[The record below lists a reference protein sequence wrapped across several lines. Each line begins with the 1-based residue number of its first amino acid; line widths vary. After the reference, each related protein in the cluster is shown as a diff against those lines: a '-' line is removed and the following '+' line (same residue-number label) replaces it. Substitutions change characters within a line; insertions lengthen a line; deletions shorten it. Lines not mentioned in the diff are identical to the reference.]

1 MHVLGL
7 FVPTVV
13 LFVSS
18 GEKRKPRPHSAP
30 AFSARHVLV
39 SVHIANFPFAYALGK
54 D

>member
-1 MHVLGL
+1 MLGL

-13 LFVSS
+13 LFVSF

-39 SVHIANFPFAYALGK
+39 SVDIANVPFAYALGK